1 MFILVYQ
8 LLYLMNILSTFF
20 ILSLSTLAFSQ
31 ITDKELINRSKKLV
45 KQLTVEQKI
54 AQTCQVTLDA
64 LLKTDVKGTVLLPI
78 QIDEKKL
85 NLLIEKQAIG
95 SVLNVSSHT
104 LDRETWNRILT
115 QIHAP
120 FRQGKTKT
128 PVIYGVDAI
137 HGANYVVGGT
147 LFPQEIGLA
156 ATWNPSLANK
166 MGEITAYETRA
177 SGVPW
182 NFSPV
187 LDLGRQP
194 LWSRFF
200 ETLGEDPKLASEMGT
215 ELVKG
220 YQGTNPAESTRVA
233 ACMKHFVGYSL
244 PRSGR
249 DRTPSWIPERQMK
262 ELYLPSFKAAVD
274 AGALTVM
281 INSGDVNG
289 IPGHAN
295 KKLITKTLKE
305 NWGFKGFA
313 VSDWEDIRMLHSVHK
328 VASNQKQ
335 AIIMAINAGLDMSMV
350 PYNGPHE
357 EYLTLFKEAVDEKK
371 ISMKRLDDAVTRI
384 IYVKLKL
391 GLYEKQFE
399 PWQLFI
405 KFASAEFKN
414 AAKNAAAESI
424 TLLKNEN
431 NTLPLTKNEKILLV
445 GEAANNLIF
454 QNGAW
459 THTWQGIDT
468 SFNTKGALNLH
479 QALKTKLGANLTF
492 MDGYDLSLKEG
503 WETCELIN
511 KDQVLSAS
519 KSADKIII
527 CLGEMPGTEK
537 PGDVRSLNLCEE
549 QQALVKMLQETG
561 KPVILVFMFGKPH
574 IVRELEPKSAAILH
588 AYLPGDY
595 GSEALTEI
603 LLGEV
608 NPSGKLPFTYPRYDG
623 VIEYYDYVNSET
635 KTNKTDGLPIHP
647 QWTFGHGL
655 SYTNFSYSDLTV
667 KSIPSDKGN
676 EFEATVTVKN
686 VGQKTGKEVV
696 QWYLTDDFAS
706 VAPANKRLKGFEKI
720 NLEPGESTKVIFKF
734 NNKELR
740 FYGKNDEWVVEP
752 GTFKIA
758 CGNQISSFEIK

>member
-1 MFILVYQ
+1 M
-8 LLYLMNILSTFF
+8 
-20 ILSLSTLAFSQ
+20 SQ
-31 ITDKELINRSKKLV
+31 SDKELDKKA
-45 KQLTVEQKI
+45 KQLVSKLTTEEKI

-64 LLKTDVKGTVLLPI
+64 LLKTDDKGTIVLPI
-78 QIDEKKL
+78 EIDEKKL
-85 NLLIEKQAIG
+85 TLLIEKQSLG

-104 LDRETWNRILT
+104 LDRVTWNRILT

-166 MGEITAYETRA
+166 MAEITAYETRA

-200 ETLGEDPKLASEMGT
+200 ETLGEDPVLASQMGAEM
-215 ELVKG
+215 VRG
-220 YQGTNPAESTRVA
+220 YQGNNPAESTRVA

-249 DRTPSWIPERQMK
+249 DRTPAWIPERQMK

-289 IPGHAN
+289 IPGHTN

-305 NWGFKGFA
+305 NWEFKGFA
-313 VSDWEDIRMLHSVHK
+313 VSDWEDIRMLHTVHK
-328 VASNQKQ
+328 VASSQKE

-357 EYLTLFKEAVDEKK
+357 EYLKLFKEAVNEKS
-371 ISMKRLDDAVTRI
+371 ISMKRLDDAATRI
-384 IYVKLKL
+384 LYVKLKL
-391 GLYEKQFE
+391 GLFEKQFE
-399 PWQLFI
+399 PWQSFP
-405 KFASAEFKN
+405 KFASTEFKA
-414 AAKNAAAESI
+414 AAKNAALESI
-424 TLLKNEN
+424 TLLKNEKN
-431 NTLPLTKNEKILLV
+431 ALPLNKNEKVLLV
-445 GEAANNLIF
+445 GETANNLIF

-459 THTWQGIDT
+459 THTWQGEDS
-468 SFNTKGALNLH
+468 SFNSKGNLTIYQSLN
-479 QALKTKLGANLTF
+479 QKLGDKLTF
-492 MDGYDLSLKEG
+492 LQGYDLKSVNG
-503 WETCELIN
+503 WETCSTLDIE
-511 KDQVLSAS
+511 KV
-519 KSADKIII
+519 KSAAQQSDKIII
-527 CLGEMPGTEK
+527 CLGEMPATEK
-537 PGDVRSLNLCEE
+537 PGDVKTLNLCEE
-549 QQALVKMLQETG
+549 QQQLVKELQSTG
-561 KPVILVFMFGKPH
+561 KPVILVLLFGKPH
-574 IVRELEPKSAAILH
+574 IIREIEPKSAAILH

-603 LLGEV
+603 MLGEV

-623 VIEYYDYVNSET
+623 VIEYYDYLNSET
-635 KTNKTDGLPIHP
+635 KTNKADGLPINP
-647 QWTFGHGL
+647 QWEFGHGL
-655 SYTNFSYSDLTV
+655 SYTNFSYSDLLI
-667 KSIPSDKGN
+667 KQLERDKHISY
-676 EFEATVTVKN
+676 EATITVKN
-686 VGQKTGKEVV
+686 TGDKTGKEVV
-696 QWYLTDDFAS
+696 QWYITDEYAR
-706 VAPANKRLKGFEKI
+706 VAPANKKLKGFEKI
-720 NLEPGESTKVIFKF
+720 SLAPGESKKVVFKF
-734 NNKELR
+734 TTKDLR
-740 FYGKNDEWVVEP
+740 FVDEDNKWAFEP
-752 GTFKIA
+752 GTFRVS
-758 CGNQISSFEIK
+758 CGNQSASFELK

>member
-1 MFILVYQ
+1 MRKS
-8 LLYLMNILSTFF
+8 LYLFFFLFGNLATMFSQEDGVLWKKAQKLTSQLST
-20 ILSLSTLAFSQ
+20 Q
-31 ITDKELINRSKKLV
+31 
-45 KQLTVEQKI
+45 QKI

-64 LLKTDVKGTVLLPI
+64 LLKTDQKGSIVLPI
-78 QIDEKKL
+78 QIDENKL
-85 NLLIEKQAIG
+85 SKLIEKQAIG
-95 SVLNVSSHT
+95 SVLNVSSQT
-104 LDRETWNRILT
+104 LDRATWNQILA
-115 QIHAP
+115 QIHGP
-120 FRQGKTKT
+120 FRNGKTRV

-156 ATWNPSLANK
+156 ATWNPTLANK

-200 ETLGEDPKLASEMGT
+200 ETLGEDPLLASQLGAEM
-215 ELVKG
+215 VRG
-220 YQGTNPAESTRVA
+220 YQGINPADSTRVA

-249 DRTPSWIPERQMK
+249 DRTPAWIPERQIK

-289 IPGHAN
+289 IPGHIN
-295 KKLITKTLKE
+295 KKLITKILKD

-313 VSDWEDIRMLHSVHK
+313 VSDWEDIRMLHTVHK
-328 VASNQKQ
+328 VASSQKE

-357 EYLTLFKEAVDEKK
+357 EYLNLFKEAIDEKS
-371 ISMKRLDDAVTRI
+371 ISMKRLDDAATRI

-391 GLYEKQFE
+391 GLFEKQFE
-399 PWQLFI
+399 PWQSYP
-405 KFASAEFKN
+405 KFASPEFKA
-414 AAKNAAAESI
+414 AAKNAALESI

-431 NTLPLTKNEKILLV
+431 NTLPLNKNEKVLLV

-459 THTWQGIDT
+459 THTWQGEDT
-468 SFNTKGALNLH
+468 SYNTKGNPTIY
-479 QALKTKLGANLTF
+479 QALSQKLGDKLTF
-492 MDGYDLSLKEG
+492 MQGYDLKAVNG
-503 WETCELIN
+503 WESCSTLDIE
-511 KDQVLSAS
+511 KV
-519 KSADKIII
+519 KSAAQQSDKIII
-527 CLGEMPGTEK
+527 CLGEMPATEK
-537 PGDVRSLNLCEE
+537 PGDVKTLNLCEA
-549 QQALVKMLQETG
+549 QQELVKELQTIG
-561 KPVILVFMFGKPH
+561 KPMILVLLFGKPH
-574 IVRELEPKSAAILH
+574 IIREIEPKSSAILN

-603 LLGEV
+603 IFGET
-608 NPSGKLPFTYPRYDG
+608 NPSGKLPFTYPRFDG

-635 KTNKTDGLPIHP
+635 KTNKTDGLPINP
-647 QWTFGHGL
+647 QWAFGHGL
-655 SYTNFSYSDLTV
+655 SYTSFSYSEL
-667 KSIPSDKGN
+667 SIKTMFDKKGN
-676 EFEATVTVKN
+676 DLFEASVTVKN
-686 VGQKTGKEVV
+686 SGQREGKEVV
-696 QWYLTDDFAS
+696 QWYITDEYAS
-706 VAPANKRLKGFEKI
+706 VTPANKKLKGFEKI
-720 NLEPGESTKVIFKF
+720 SLSPGESKKVVFKF
-734 NNKELR
+734 TTKELR
-740 FYGKNDEWVVEP
+740 FIGEDNKWMVEP
-752 GTFKIA
+752 GTFRIS
-758 CGNQISSFEIK
+758 CGDQSSSFELK

>member
-1 MFILVYQ
+1 MIKCFFYILIAVIGTTSFSQSKKEDIQ
-8 LLYLMNILSTFF
+8 LIKAKQLVSTLST
-20 ILSLSTLAFSQ
+20 
-31 ITDKELINRSKKLV
+31 D
-45 KQLTVEQKI
+45 QKI

-64 LLKTDVKGTVLLPI
+64 LLKTDEKGTVLLPI

-95 SVLNVSSHT
+95 SVLNVSSNT
-104 LDRETWNRILT
+104 LDRETWNTILS

-120 FRQGKTKT
+120 FREGKTKT

-166 MGEITAYETRA
+166 MAEITAYETRA

-200 ETLGEDPKLASEMGT
+200 ETLGEDPILASEMGA
-215 ELVKG
+215 ELVRG

-249 DRTPSWIPERQMK
+249 DRTPAWISERQMK

-289 IPGHAN
+289 IPGHIN

-313 VSDWEDIRMLHSVHK
+313 VSDWEDIRMLHTVHK
-328 VASNQKQ
+328 VASNQKG

-357 EYLTLFKEAVDEKK
+357 EYLKLFKEAIDEKT

-399 PWQLFI
+399 PWQSFT
-405 KFASAEFKN
+405 KFASTEFKN
-414 AAKNAAAESI
+414 AAKNTASESI
-424 TLLKNEN
+424 TLLKNDN
-431 NTLPLTKNEKILLV
+431 NTLPITKNEKILLV
-445 GEAANNLIF
+445 GEAANNLVF

-459 THTWQGIDT
+459 THTWQGVDT
-468 SFNTKGALNLH
+468 SFNTQGALNFH
-479 QALKTKLGANLTF
+479 EALKNKLGSNLTF
-492 MDGYDLSLKEG
+492 VQGYDLSLNDG
-503 WETCELIN
+503 WESCGLLD
-511 KDQVLSAS
+511 KDQLLAAS
-519 KSADKIII
+519 RNADKIIV

-537 PGDVRSLNLCEE
+537 PGDVRSLNLCKE
-549 QQALVKMLQETG
+549 QQNLVKMLQETG
-561 KPVILVFMFGKPH
+561 KPVVLVLLFGKPH
-574 IVRELEPKSAAILH
+574 IIREIEPKSAAILH

-623 VIEYYDYVNSET
+623 VIEHYDYVNSET

-647 QWTFGHGL
+647 QWAFGHGL

-676 EFEATVTVKN
+676 EFEATITVKN
-686 VGQKTGKEVV
+686 TGDKTGKEVV
-696 QWYLTDDFAS
+696 QWYITDEYAS
-706 VAPANKRLKGFEKI
+706 VAPANKKLKGFEKI
-720 NLEPGESTKVIFKF
+720 DLAPGESKKVIFKF
-734 NNKELR
+734 KTKDLR
-740 FYGKNDEWVVEP
+740 FVGEENKWVVEP
-752 GTFKIA
+752 GTFRVS
-758 CGNQISSFEIK
+758 CGDQSASFELK

>member
-1 MFILVYQ
+1 MLRNLFFLLTILITSISLGQVDNNDA
-8 LLYLMNILSTFF
+8 LLIK
-20 ILSLSTLAFSQ
+20 A
-31 ITDKELINRSKKLV
+31 KKLV
-45 KQLTVEQKI
+45 SKLSTEEKI

-64 LLKTDVKGTVLLPI
+64 LLKTDQKGSIVLPI
-78 QIDEKKL
+78 QIDENKL
-85 NLLIEKQAIG
+85 SKLIEKQAIG

-104 LDRETWNRILT
+104 LDRATWNQILA
-115 QIHAP
+115 QIHGP
-120 FRQGKTKT
+120 FRNGKTRV

-156 ATWNPSLANK
+156 ATWNPALANK

-200 ETLGEDPKLASEMGT
+200 ETLGEDPLLASQLGAEM
-215 ELVKG
+215 VRG
-220 YQGTNPAESTRVA
+220 YQGINPADSTRVA

-249 DRTPSWIPERQMK
+249 DRTPAWIPERQMK

-289 IPGHAN
+289 IPGHIN

-313 VSDWEDIRMLHSVHK
+313 VSDWEDIRMLHTVHK
-328 VASNQKQ
+328 VASSQKE

-357 EYLTLFKEAVDEKK
+357 EYLSLFKEAIDEKK

-384 IYVKLKL
+384 IYVKLML

-399 PWQLFI
+399 PWQTFTQ
-405 KFASAEFKN
+405 FASNEFKI
-414 AAKNAAAESI
+414 AAKNAALESI

-431 NTLPLTKNEKILLV
+431 NTLPLNKNEKVLLV

-459 THTWQGIDT
+459 THTWQGEDT
-468 SFNTKGALNLH
+468 SYNTKGNPTIY
-479 QALKTKLGANLTF
+479 QALSQKLGDKLTF
-492 MDGYDLSLKEG
+492 MQGYDLKAVNG
-503 WETCELIN
+503 WESCSNFDIE
-511 KDQVLSAS
+511 KV
-519 KSADKIII
+519 KSAAQQSDKIII
-527 CLGEMPGTEK
+527 CLGEMPATEK
-537 PGDVRSLNLCEE
+537 PGDIKSLNLCEE
-549 QQALVKMLQETG
+549 QQNLVKALQETG
-561 KPVILVFMFGKPH
+561 KPVILVLMFGKPH
-574 IVRELEPKSAAILH
+574 IIREIEPKSSAILN

-603 LLGEV
+603 ILGEA

-635 KTNKTDGLPIHP
+635 KTNKTDGLPINP
-647 QWTFGHGL
+647 QWAFGHGL
-655 SYTNFSYSDLTV
+655 SYTSFSYSEL
-667 KSIPSDKGN
+667 SIKTTYDKKGN
-676 EFEATVTVKN
+676 DLYEASVLVKN
-686 VGQKTGKEVV
+686 SGEKVGKEVV
-696 QWYLTDDFAS
+696 QWYITDEYAS
-706 VAPANKRLKGFEKI
+706 VTPANKKLKGFEKI
-720 NLEPGESTKVIFKF
+720 SLSPGESKKVVFKF
-734 NNKELR
+734 TTKDLR
-740 FYGKNDEWVVEP
+740 FVGEDNKWIVEP
-752 GTFKIA
+752 GAFKLT
-758 CGNQISSFEIK
+758 CGSQSAAFELK

>member
-1 MFILVYQ
+1 MRKSLFICIILFGNFLTLFSQNDVIIWKKAQ
-8 LLYLMNILSTFF
+8 KLTSQLST
-20 ILSLSTLAFSQ
+20 
-31 ITDKELINRSKKLV
+31 KE
-45 KQLTVEQKI
+45 KI

-64 LLKTDVKGTVLLPI
+64 LLKTDEKGAIVLPI
-78 QIDEKKL
+78 EIDENKL

-104 LDRETWNRILT
+104 LDRETWNKILT
-115 QIHAP
+115 QIHSP

-156 ATWNPSLANK
+156 ATWNPALANK

-200 ETLGEDPKLASEMGT
+200 ETLGEDPLLASQLGAEM
-215 ELVKG
+215 VRG

-289 IPGHAN
+289 IPGHIN

-313 VSDWEDIRMLHSVHK
+313 VSDWEDIRMLHTVHK
-328 VASNQKQ
+328 VASSQKE

-357 EYLTLFKEAVDEKK
+357 EYLNLFKEAIDEKS
-371 ISMKRLDDAVTRI
+371 ISMKRLNDAATRI

-391 GLYEKQFE
+391 GLFENQFE
-399 PWQLFI
+399 PWQSFP
-405 KFASAEFKN
+405 KFASPEFKA
-414 AAKNAAAESI
+414 AAKNAALESI
-424 TLLKNEN
+424 TLLKNKN
-431 NTLPLTKNEKILLV
+431 NALPLNKNEKVLLI

-459 THTWQGIDT
+459 THTWQGEDT
-468 SFNTKGALNLH
+468 SHNTKGNSTIY
-479 QALKTKLGANLTF
+479 QALSQKLGDKLTF
-492 MDGYDLSLKEG
+492 IQGYDLKSVNG
-503 WETCELIN
+503 WESCSTLDIE
-511 KDQVLSAS
+511 KV
-519 KSADKIII
+519 KSAAQQSDKIII
-527 CLGEMPGTEK
+527 CLGEMPATEK
-537 PGDVRSLNLCEE
+537 PGDVKTLNLCEE
-549 QQALVKMLQETG
+549 QQQLVKELQSIG
-561 KPVILVFMFGKPH
+561 KPVILVLLFGKPH
-574 IVRELEPKSAAILH
+574 IIREIEPKSEAILH

-595 GSEALTEI
+595 GSEALSEI
-603 LLGEV
+603 ILGEA
-608 NPSGKLPFTYPRYDG
+608 NPSGKLPFTYPRFDG

-635 KTNKTDGLPIHP
+635 KTNKTDGLPINP
-647 QWTFGHGL
+647 QWAFGHGL
-655 SYTNFSYSDLTV
+655 SYTNFSFSDLLI
-667 KSIPSDKGN
+667 KQLERDKHISY
-676 EFEATVTVKN
+676 EATITVKN
-686 VGQKTGKEVV
+686 TGEKTGKEVV
-696 QWYLTDDFAS
+696 QWYITDEYAS
-706 VAPANKRLKGFEKI
+706 VTPANKKLKGFEKI
-720 NLEPGESTKVIFKF
+720 SLSPGESKKVVFKF
-734 NNKELR
+734 TTKELR
-740 FYGKNDEWVVEP
+740 FIGEDNKWMVEP
-752 GTFKIA
+752 GTFRIS
-758 CGNQISSFEIK
+758 CGDQSSSFELK